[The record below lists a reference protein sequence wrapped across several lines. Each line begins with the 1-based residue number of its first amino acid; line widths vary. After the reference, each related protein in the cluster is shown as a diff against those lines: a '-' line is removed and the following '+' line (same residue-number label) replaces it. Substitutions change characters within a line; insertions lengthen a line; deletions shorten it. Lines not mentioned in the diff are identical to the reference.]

1 MYTDAAMVCCLA
13 DDANG
18 GYTMKCKN
26 CGMDNPDS
34 LNFCGNC
41 GAKLR
46 KESGAGKPSWGFAQ
60 APEWPEPDFDADDF
74 GADDELFPDSGAAS
88 MFQEETA
95 QPQNPPKQGAEPGC
109 DKSKRNQRGVPKQH
123 LENETMETYNSDMCY
138 SGSTADDAA
147 GQPVFDDDY
156 VDYKAPTKTDKAGA
170 ANMKTRRRGL
180 NKSTLVLIA
189 AAVIAVIAIV
199 FLIAVLAGDSRG
211 NETGSEK
218 TNKNVVIEPNPD
230 DASCYYVKVTAK
242 EGSILVYE
250 TNRGDQSKATVSSKG
265 YVTFNVPVSTL
276 MPTEPVDG
284 ATYQASPK
292 VYIQKEDGTLEAFEN
307 MPTVTLNVPALGIS
321 YKTEDSIVTDNGK
334 VVIEGSINEISA
346 ELTINGEPVAIAE
359 DGTFAHTVT
368 FDEQGSVTVTAEAKL
383 GGYQIARKNFTVTV
397 NETVDPSTLIQIS
410 EGFVTRVLSTVDT
423 ITVTGSVPVGTTMT
437 VAHNEEGFSV
447 VSEPSVTADG
457 QFSFTVK
464 MDNPGDYE
472 MEINAS
478 LPDGKTAVK
487 TFHVQRAPA
496 YSEYKQNAWAM
507 NYNDMVNKAGSNQGF
522 KISGTIT
529 EIIRDDDYIIAKFK
543 LTSGEEVLL
552 EYHNHYNSAGAI
564 EVGKAYTQIY
574 GRPTAMN
581 SENVLEIYVWF
592 VDG

>member
-1 MYTDAAMVCCLA
+1 
-13 DDANG
+13 
-18 GYTMKCKN
+18 MKCKN

-46 KESGAGKPSWGFAQ
+46 VENRADRPSWGFAQ

-74 GADDELFPDSGAAS
+74 GADDDLFPDSDTVRK
-88 MFQEETA
+88 FHEETA
-95 QPQNPPKQGAEPGC
+95 QMENPRAQDAKPRYES
-109 DKSKRNQRGVPKQH
+109 SKRKQRVDPEDEPVK
-123 LENETMETYNSDMCY
+123 TYNSDMCY
-138 SGSTADDAA
+138 SGSINDDAA
-147 GQPVFDDDY
+147 EQTDVDDDY
-156 VDYKAPTKTDKAGA
+156 VAFNAQTKPNKANRANKKA
-170 ANMKTRRRGL
+170 KKRRL
-180 NKSTLVLIA
+180 NKSTIVLIA
-189 AAVIAVIAIV
+189 AAVIAVIAMA
-199 FLIAVLAGDSRG
+199 FLIAVLAGGSRG
-211 NETGSEK
+211 TEPNSGK
-218 TNKNVVIEPNPD
+218 TNKDVVIEPNPK
-230 DASCYYVKVTAK
+230 DANCYYVKVTAK

-276 MPTEPVDG
+276 MSTEPVDG
-284 ATYQASPK
+284 ATYQAAPK
-292 VYIQKEDGTLEAFEN
+292 VYLQKEDGTLEAFEN
-307 MPTVTLNVPALGIS
+307 LPTVTLNVPALNIS
-321 YKTEDSIVTDNGK
+321 YKTPDSITTDDGK
-334 VVIEGSINEISA
+334 VVIEGSITEISA
-346 ELTINGEPVAIAE
+346 ELTINGEPVTIAE

-368 FDEQGSVTVTAEAKL
+368 FDSQGSVTVTAEAKL

-397 NETVDPSTLIQIS
+397 NETVDPATLIQIS

-423 ITVTGSVPVGTTMT
+423 ITVTGSVPAGTTMT
-437 VAHNEEGFSV
+437 VTHSEEGFSI
-447 VSEPSVTADG
+447 VSEPSVTAEG

-472 MEINAS
+472 MEINAT

-496 YSEYKQNAWAM
+496 YSEYKQKAWAM
-507 NYNDMVNKAGSNQGF
+507 NYNDMVNKAGSGQGF

-529 EIIRDDDYIIAKFK
+529 EIIKDDDYIIAKLK

-552 EYHNHYNSAGAI
+552 EYHNHYNSAGVI

-574 GRPTAMN
+574 GRPDAVN
-581 SENVLEIYVWF
+581 SENLLEIYVWF